1 MNENKSINSLKKQ
14 LVAAVAMVLV
24 AAIALGSSTYAWFA
38 ANRTVTAQ
46 AMNVQ
51 AVAESGLVI
60 ANTDKTGW
68 ASIADAKVTSATL
81 IPTSAATVA
90 EPTWVHTNSTAA
102 DNAQAQQAVDKYTAL
117 TLAWSEKG
125 SSTGVGYVDTN
136 ANSAKDT
143 NESAYVLKNTFYIK
157 SSGDAITSTN
167 LRINDVEVS
176 GANKAVENS
185 LRVLVVVSDGTTTV
199 AKTYAPVKDID
210 SGTTTMTYKWKNTT
224 NVTALDAT
232 AAEGYDLTTGITTI
246 PNTDAAAISVTAYV
260 YFEGED
266 ANCKS
271 TNISGITTNTLSV
284 TLRLGLDTLH

>member
-1 MNENKSINSLKKQ
+1 MNSKAIRKQ
-14 LVAAVAMVLV
+14 LLAAVAMVLV
-24 AAIALGSSTYAWFA
+24 AAVALGSSTYAWFA

-46 AMNVQ
+46 SMNVQ

-60 ANTDKTGW
+60 ANVNKTGW
-68 ASIADAKVTSATL
+68 ASLADAKVTSASL

-90 EPTWVHTNSTAA
+90 SPTWVHTNSTVA
-102 DNAQAQQAVDKYTAL
+102 DNAQAGQEVSNYNEL
-117 TLAWSEKG
+117 TLAWSDAG
-125 SSTGVGYVDTN
+125 TSTGVGYVDTDAN
-136 ANSAKDT
+136 AAQGP

-157 SSGDAITSTN
+157 SSGDAITNTN
-167 LRINDVEVS
+167 LLINDVTVT
-176 GANKAVENS
+176 GASKAVENS

-199 AKTYAPVKDID
+199 AKTYAPVKNID
-210 SGTTTMTYKWKNTT
+210 SGTTTMSYKWKNTT

-232 AAEGYDLTTGITTI
+232 ATEGYDVETGIATI
-246 PNTDAAAISVTAYV
+246 PNTDANAISVTAYV

-284 TLRLGLDTLH
+284 TLKLGLDALHA